1 MLTFRHTQGWFTH
14 RTAAIA
20 IHDGRVL
27 LHRSEA
33 DSFWVMPGGRVEF
46 GESAA
51 DALVRELREEIG
63 VDARVERL
71 LWVVENFFQH
81 NGAEHHELGMYFL
94 TAMPAHWPHLRDD
107 APFDGFEQTVR
118 LIYQWFPLALLPEIV
133 LYPAFL
139 RSTLQALPENTVH
152 IVQRDG
158 E

>member
-14 RTAAIA
+14 RTVAVA

-27 LHRSEA
+27 LHRSDA
-33 DSFWVMPGGRVEF
+33 DKFWAMPGGRVEF

-51 DALVRELREEIG
+51 DALVRELHEEIS
-63 VDARVERL
+63 VNVQVERL
-71 LWVVENFFQH
+71 LWVVENYFQH
-81 NGAEHHELGMYFL
+81 NGARHHELGMYFL
-94 TAMPAHWPHLRDD
+94 ITLPAQWSHLHDD

-118 LIYQWFPLALLPEIV
+118 LIYQWFPLASLPDTP

-139 RSTLQALPENTVH
+139 RSALQALPDHTVH
-152 IVQRDG
+152 IVHRDG